1 MDLSVLQIFVE
12 VFRRGSF
19 AAVADVRGVAPSSIS
34 RAIAGL
40 EKELGGK
47 LFQRTTRRLS
57 PTEAGA
63 LYYDRVESLVGELEG
78 ASQLVREASEQV
90 QGELRILAP
99 VSFALQNLVPLLP
112 ELAERHPQLRFDLRL
127 TDALLDLVDERIDVA
142 IRLGPLQDSR
152 LIARRLAPMR
162 SAIAASPAY
171 LERHGRPRKPED
183 LGAHE
188 CLLLDMPGFSQRWRF
203 RDAVGQE
210 RAVTVSGRLLTSN
223 AIALKD
229 CALAG
234 LGVILQAR
242 WILGRELR
250 QGTLVDLFPDYEV
263 TAATF
268 DNSAFILY
276 PSRSFLPRK
285 VKVFISYLHEKFAA
299 HPPWDRPLVP

>member
-1 MDLSVLQIFVE
+1 MELSILRIFVE
-12 VFRRGSF
+12 VFRRRSF
-19 AAVADVRGVAPSSIS
+19 TAVAEARGVAPSSIS

-40 EKELGGK
+40 EKELGVK

-63 LYYDRVESLVGELEG
+63 LYFGRVESLVGELEG
-78 ASQLVREASEQV
+78 AGQLVREVTEEV
-90 QGELRILAP
+90 RGELRILVP
-99 VSFALQNLVPLLP
+99 VSFALQNVVPLLP
-112 ELAERHPQLRFDLRL
+112 ELAERHPKLRFDLRL

-162 SAIAASPAY
+162 SAVAASPAY
-171 LERHGRPRKPED
+171 LERYGRPGRPEE
-183 LGAHE
+183 LESHE
-188 CLLLDMPGFSQRWRF
+188 CLLLDMPGFSPRWRF
-203 RDAVGQE
+203 RDAGGRSSEV
-210 RAVTVSGRLLTSN
+210 AVSGRLLTSN

-250 QGTLVDLFPDYEV
+250 QGTLVDLFPDFEV

-276 PSRSFLPRK
+276 PSRAFLPQK
-285 VKVFISYLHEKFAA
+285 VRVFIDFLQEEFAA